1 MPDINSDIQYLK
13 GVGPAYAKKFA
24 KLGIYTIRDLLLHY
38 PRRYID
44 YSQPYTVV
52 SAPFDVDCCVKA
64 TVLQR
69 DPDRRIKGGRML
81 SHVLAGDDTGMLA
94 LSWFNAP
101 YAAEKLEPGTE
112 YYFEGRVGGMMTR
125 REILN
130 PLVRTE
136 AQVAAAPL
144 LPVYGS
150 TEGLPAARLTRCAQ
164 LALEYVAQ
172 LDDPL
177 PPELLTRY
185 RMPPKADAVRAIHA
199 PRDAADAAAARRRLI
214 FEELYIL
221 QLGIFLMRGHGRKIT
236 GAPMREL
243 DLAPFWRSLPY
254 APTGAQRRSAEEICH
269 DLCGQTPMNRLLQGD
284 VGSGKTLVAFL
295 TTLLAVDYGAQA
307 AIMAPTEILA
317 TPHYNTLRSWC
328 VRLGVNIGLL
338 TGSTPKKER
347 RFIDEALRDGSM
359 QILVGTHALIEDTVK
374 FKNLGVAI
382 IDEQHRFG
390 VAQRARMWSKNTT
403 APHML
408 VMTATPIP
416 RTLAMTLYGDLD
428 VSVIDQLPPGRK
440 PITTRL
446 YYQEKKEEVWRL
458 VASRL
463 RLGQQAFVV
472 YPLIKENEKIDLR
485 SVEEGY
491 RTVQQIFGAKYRI
504 AYVHG
509 QMKPAE

>member
-1 MPDINSDIQYLK
+1 M
-13 GVGPAYAKKFA
+13 
-24 KLGIYTIRDLLLHY
+24 
-38 PRRYID
+38 
-44 YSQPYTVV
+44 
-52 SAPFDVDCCVKA
+52 
-64 TVLQR
+64 
-69 DPDRRIKGGRML
+69 
-81 SHVLAGDDTGMLA
+81 
-94 LSWFNAP
+94 
-101 YAAEKLEPGTE
+101 
-112 YYFEGRVGGMMTR
+112 
-125 REILN
+125 
-130 PLVRTE
+130 
-136 AQVAAAPL
+136 
-144 LPVYGS
+144 
-150 TEGLPAARLTRCAQ
+150 
-164 LALEYVAQ
+164 
-172 LDDPL
+172 
-177 PPELLTRY
+177 
-185 RMPPKADAVRAIHA
+185 
-199 PRDAADAAAARRRLI
+199 
-214 FEELYIL
+214 
-221 QLGIFLMRGHGRKIT
+221 
-236 GAPMREL
+236 
-243 DLAPFWRSLPY
+243 
-254 APTGAQRRSAEEICH
+254 
-269 DLCGQTPMNRLLQGD
+269 
-284 VGSGKTLVAFL
+284 
-295 TTLLAVDYGAQA
+295 
-307 AIMAPTEILA
+307 
-317 TPHYNTLRSWC
+317 
-328 VRLGVNIGLL
+328 RLGVNIGLL

-463 RLGQQAFVV
+463 RLGQQAYVV

-509 QMKPAE
+509 QMKPAEKDYQMQLFASGEAQVLVATTVIEVGVNVPNATVMVIDGAERFGL